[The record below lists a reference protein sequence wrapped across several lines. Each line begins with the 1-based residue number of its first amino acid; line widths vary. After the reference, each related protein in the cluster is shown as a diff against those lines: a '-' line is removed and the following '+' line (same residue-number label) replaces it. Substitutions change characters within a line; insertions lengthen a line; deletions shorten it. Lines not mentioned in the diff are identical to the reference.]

1 MEALKESLRPRPRP
15 RIQTGKKT
23 LRNRVVWSDET
34 SEDPYSEIT
43 YTVPWGEGYA
53 VIPTVDA
60 NGNKLSVPDALEK
73 TLDKKLLT
81 SSRNP
86 LDFVTGEE
94 LPVFSTEEEAN
105 RYAQWR
111 SDTMFDAEA
120 IAKGFEIAPTQIFPD
135 APPPEVDNRSI
146 TNKVINKLNR
156 FLAYTG
162 VKSYKGEIEG
172 FDEGALVEQRPM
184 SFSGVAAPD
193 TKGLSYSEIIL
204 DSIIGLENNY
214 ETGVEGIVKQFNQD
228 RMGFLKTLGK
238 TIYDETVDF
247 ISSPVDMQGLEK
259 VNPMVAPELKVAEFG
274 VNIANELKQAVE
286 RLSSQDLNTR
296 LQSMFG
302 VDYNNATDDQVSKAR
317 ESVLGDGLIVAEVI
331 PAVRAAS
338 KAVPGE
344 VKADLMGQTRALLE
358 GDIVEFS
365 QTSSQPPKGVGANV
379 PGMFPKRSD
388 DGITSYLEEE
398 ALDPD
403 FSLIDMDQKYGQ
415 YLPSGEAFVNTMR
428 DDKLNLRSL
437 SVDPYI
443 PLLIDTL
450 DGVDSDEYTISEAF
464 DTITKDLKDVAKQR
478 SSYYVPFLNDK
489 DIKLEDVP
497 SITDQQVNQFNEHGY
512 YNFNRLTIDLGFGP
526 KFKEIGEVTLPDV
539 VTTDYFEQVQADLL
553 FSIEKKIKKEIPEL
567 PFNKLARLVGLSNS
581 DELLSDITKD
591 QLATMNTYS
600 EASTK
605 RDFLDKQLTEFI
617 IESGLLDGHYISD
630 PRKYRRVTKNPI
642 NDSENFFDLDAD
654 AAFFADLTPRT
665 TRVDANTGRTISE
678 TDPGKIID
686 GQRKYKFEAVFG
698 AVTTENPLPLFNVTN
713 NESFL
718 INGIKESLKDYL
730 RKLDLNQKTPQGDTL
745 GEVSK
750 VYTEDL
756 IATEA
761 RRELISGPN
770 TSTVKDLENIGKIV
784 LLELGQSANKAVPG
798 ARVLEALENDPRIKN
813 ANIPPYF
820 KSSQFKGRMV
830 TPLEYEE
837 LADEYYKKSPAVT
850 YPEEVSNNYD
860 DFQRQDFNQ
869 NPNSGRFVGGN
880 VVETYQREIIA
891 EASPENRVPAF
902 TVRNQ
907 QHYDDRG
914 LAHTRYTEIEPI
926 DVTDESAIRETYPEL
941 ELRDLDTDLAKG
953 LEDFES
959 IINYENYFLV
969 DELQSDLIS
978 RGYNVYKRIPFTKEV
993 VRNAIDSKSSKSIID
1008 EAMSGFDIDAY
1019 KDEIF
1024 EKLPELV
1031 DLYHNTVDK
1040 DDLSKVLELQDNIL
1054 NSILKKEKKSFD
1066 NLPFEKQK
1074 DKIIESN
1081 KSLGEIKS
1089 LVNKNIRDLNTP
1101 EDDYFKK
1108 QKKEYFA
1115 QFQANFRNFLNQ
1127 TERAS
1132 HYDKNYTD
1140 NNVGLS
1146 GVVRQA
1152 TINRKSR
1159 ENPDSY
1165 KKPPITTTEEAV
1177 QQIIQRL
1184 IFDANKRGVNKIVIP
1199 NFDRIA
1205 AADRYSGKKLFHA
1218 LQNKSYDSDTGE
1230 IKDGQA
1236 LYRTYVSSLEK
1247 VLPKFEEA
1255 YGITIHRDVT
1265 LPYLKDGIGNFSER
1279 GGDPIRFSDKGIILD
1294 ITNMKEDFDLSR
1306 PAFAEGGTIMN
1317 KQMEMA
1323 FMKQGGIKDDGMTK
1337 DPVSGNEIPP
1347 GSMATEVRDNIP
1359 AMLSEGEYVVPAD
1372 VLRYYGVNFFENLR
1386 GQAKNGLQSMEQNG
1400 RIGGTPM
1407 TQQDVARNMQQ
1418 PMAAAQGAMMQSP
1431 IRVQQ
1436 QPAPQAMGNTMQP
1449 VQGFNSAS
1457 VVTPNPMP
1465 STVNPANLYAKAS
1478 FQNTSSYQKN
1488 LAQAQEEQKSQAVTT
1503 MVKHYSNNG
1512 DSVMI
1517 RYDQLPGGTP
1527 TPAPGQE
1534 SELAKYPMTE
1544 LQYTT
1549 YKKTQQQSQGSDKK
1563 PNPFDK
1569 PKVDS
1574 IGPLVNIGASD
1585 AVGVEDWAKKTL
1597 EITGTKAVFN
1607 KFGPIGRLPGIGM
1620 QANNIAE
1627 VRAMAKYRESL
1638 GGADNL
1644 ALAKKLNDQAKA
1656 AIGDNLGLLALDQLG
1671 LMSGENIYRDMVGY
1685 TPGDSG
1691 PSLPNA
1697 SSGQTR
1703 EYMFNDDDGNPLTA
1717 KDYRFA
1723 AALRGEY
1730 GWQARHFAVQQQAS
1744 MNIAAR
1750 NAEEGINIPDN
1761 TYYGGGTQGD
1771 DKDITDDDKP
1781 DGGGS
1786 DTSSED
1792 SDPPVVPSGGPGTF
1806 QVTDNTP
1813 SANTFEGNEVD
1824 PTIGGRNK
1832 GGLMATPKKKKKRQ
1846 PKKGGLAGK
1855 K

>member
-34 SEDPYSEIT
+34 SEDFYSEIT

-81 SSRNP
+81 SSKNP

-193 TKGLSYSEIIL
+193 TKGLNYSEIIL

-358 GDIVEFS
+358 GDIVEFN

-388 DGITSYLEEE
+388 DGIAEYLEEE
-398 ALDPD
+398 VLDPD
-403 FSLIDMDQKYGQ
+403 FSIIDMDQKYGQ

-478 SSYYVPFLNDK
+478 SSYYVPLLNDK

-497 SITDQQVNQFNEHGY
+497 SITDQQINKINLEGY
-512 YNFNRLTIDLGFGP
+512 YNFTSLTNDLGFGP
-526 KFKEIGEVTLPDV
+526 KFKEISSVTLPDV

-567 PFNKLARLVGLSNS
+567 PFNQLARLVGLVNS

-591 QLATMNTYS
+591 QLSTINTYRQ
-600 EASTK
+600 ASINK
-605 RDFLDKQLTEFI
+605 DFLDGELTEFM

-630 PRKYRRVTKNPI
+630 PRMYRRVTKNPI
-642 NDSENFFDLDAD
+642 DDSENMFDLDAA

-665 TRVDANTGRTISE
+665 TRVDANTGRTIYE

-698 AVTTENPLPLFNVTN
+698 AAATDAPLPLFRVTN

-745 GEVSK
+745 GEVAK
-750 VYTEDL
+750 VYAEDR

-798 ARVLEALENDPRIKN
+798 ARVFEALENDPRIKN

-850 YPEEVSNNYD
+850 YPEEVSNDYD
-860 DFQRQDFNQ
+860 RFQRQDFNQ

-880 VVETYQREIIA
+880 VVETYQKEIIA
-891 EASPENRVPAF
+891 EAGPENRVPAF
-902 TVRNQ
+902 TVRRE

-969 DELQSDLIS
+969 DELQSDLLS
-978 RGYNVYKRIPFTKEV
+978 RGYNVYKQIPFTKEV

-1031 DLYHNTVDK
+1031 DLYHNTVDI
-1040 DDLSKVLELQDNIL
+1040 DDLDKVLELQDNIL

-1115 QFQANFRNFLNQ
+1115 QFQVNFRNFLNQ

-1152 TINRKSR
+1152 TINRKAR

-1205 AADRYSGKKLFHA
+1205 AADRYKGKQLFHA

-1255 YGITIHRDVT
+1255 YGITVHRDVT
-1265 LPYLKDGIGNFSER
+1265 LPYLKDGITDFSD
-1279 GGDPIRFSDKGIILD
+1279 DPIDPYIKFSDKGIILD

-1418 PMAAAQGAMMQSP
+1418 PVMANTGMMLEPEKQQS
-1431 IRVQQ
+1431 
-1436 QPAPQAMGNTMQP
+1436 PQAMGNQTPGFNQP
-1449 VQGFNSAS
+1449 VQSFSGGNYTSNFSTGTARLN
-1457 VVTPNPMP
+1457 TPMF
-1465 STVNPANLYAKAS
+1465 TG
-1478 FQNTSSYQKN
+1478 TSSQ
-1488 LAQAQEEQKSQAVTT
+1488 LANVAAAQDNNPNQETVT
-1503 MVKHYSNNG
+1503 VFKKHYNTAGESIQIKYEQ
-1512 DSVMI
+1512 M
-1517 RYDQLPGGTP
+1517 PGGAMQ
-1527 TPAPGQE
+1527 PAPGQD

-1544 LQYTT
+1544 AQWQTYQNNQKSGGGGNGGGGTT
-1549 YKKTQQQSQGSDKK
+1549 VTTPTGSSTDWMEGIDFRSSTEVQDWANKTLKTSKVITNLGKVGGIFAAGASVAVADKIAKVNGAIMFQESLGTDESKALAETLRKQVEEFTTKNESFGLDVINAIGGATGKRYFNDILKASKTETPKSGDETFLGGTKIGSIKDKDGSTVNVYKSGKDTI
-1563 PNPFDK
+1563 K
-1569 PKVDS
+1569 PKV
-1574 IGPLVNIGASD
+1574 
-1585 AVGVEDWAKKTL
+1585 
-1597 EITGTKAVFN
+1597 
-1607 KFGPIGRLPGIGM
+1607 R
-1620 QANNIAE
+1620 
-1627 VRAMAKYRESL
+1627 
-1638 GGADNL
+1638 
-1644 ALAKKLNDQAKA
+1644 
-1656 AIGDNLGLLALDQLG
+1656 
-1671 LMSGENIYRDMVGY
+1671 
-1685 TPGDSG
+1685 
-1691 PSLPNA
+1691 PS
-1697 SSGQTR
+1697 SSGT
-1703 EYMFNDDDGNPLTA
+1703 
-1717 KDYRFA
+1717 
-1723 AALRGEY
+1723 
-1730 GWQARHFAVQQQAS
+1730 
-1744 MNIAAR
+1744 
-1750 NAEEGINIPDN
+1750 
-1761 TYYGGGTQGD
+1761 
-1771 DKDITDDDKP
+1771 
-1781 DGGGS
+1781 
-1786 DTSSED
+1786 TSS
-1792 SDPPVVPSGGPGTF
+1792 PVVPSGGPGTF

-1813 SANTFEGNEVD
+1813 SANTFEGNKVD

-1832 GGLMATPKKKKKRQ
+1832 GGLMTKGKKKK
-1846 PKKGGLAGK
+1846 
-1855 K
+1855 

>member
-1 MEALKESLRPRPRP
+1 MTLMEALKESLRPRPRP

-81 SSRNP
+81 SSKNP

-172 FDEGALVEQRPM
+172 FDEGGLTDQMEMFGYTAE
-184 SFSGVAAPD
+184 GVQQEVDKYVPEPS
-193 TKGLSYSEIIL
+193 KGLSYPDIIL
-204 DSIIGLENNY
+204 DSILGLENNY
-214 ETGVEGIVKQFNQD
+214 ETNVEGIVKQFNKD
-228 RMGFLKTLGK
+228 KMGFLE
-238 TIYDETVDF
+238 TIAKSIYQETEDF
-247 ISSPVDMQGLEK
+247 VKAPVELPLTDKKLDPTVAS
-259 VNPMVAPELKVAEFG
+259 VNPALKAAEFTAS
-274 VNIANELKQAVE
+274 IASEITAAVK
-286 RLSSQDLNTR
+286 RLSSQDLSTR
-296 LQSMFG
+296 LQGMFG

-317 ESVLGDGLIVAEVI
+317 ESVLGDALIVGEFI
-331 PAVRAAS
+331 PAVRAVG
-338 KAVPGE
+338 KAVPSG
-344 VKADLMGQTRALLE
+344 VKADVIGQTKALLQ
-358 GDIVEFS
+358 GDKEFLQGVPTEQS
-365 QTSSQPPKGVGANV
+365 NTAGVGANV

-388 DGITSYLEEE
+388 DGITEYLEEE

-403 FSLIDMDQKYGQ
+403 FSIIDMDQKYGQ

-478 SSYYVPFLNDK
+478 SSYYVPLLNDK

-497 SITDQQVNQFNEHGY
+497 SITDQQINKINLEGY
-512 YNFNRLTIDLGFGP
+512 YNFTSLTNDLGFGP
-526 KFKEIGEVTLPDV
+526 KFKEISSVTLPDV

-567 PFNKLARLVGLSNS
+567 PFNQLARLVGLVNS

-591 QLATMNTYS
+591 QLSTINTYRQ
-600 EASTK
+600 ASINK
-605 RDFLDKQLTEFI
+605 DFLDGELTEFM

-630 PRKYRRVTKNPI
+630 PRMYRRVTKNPI
-642 NDSENFFDLDAD
+642 DDSENMFDLDAA

-665 TRVDANTGRTISE
+665 TRVDANTGRTIYE

-698 AVTTENPLPLFNVTN
+698 AAATDAPLPLFRVTN

-745 GEVSK
+745 GEVAK
-750 VYTEDL
+750 VYAEDR

-850 YPEEVSNNYD
+850 YPEEVSKDYN
-860 DFQRQDFNQ
+860 DFQRQDFNE
-869 NPNSGRFVGGN
+869 NPDSGRFVGGN
-880 VVETYQREIIA
+880 VVETYQKEIIA
-891 EASPENRVPAF
+891 EAGPENRVPAF
-902 TVRNQ
+902 TVRRE

-969 DELQSDLIS
+969 DELQSDLLS
-978 RGYNVYKRIPFTKEV
+978 RGYNVYKQIPFTKEV

-1074 DKIIESN
+1074 DKIIENN

-1205 AADRYSGKKLFHA
+1205 AADRYKGKQLFYA
-1218 LQNKSYDSDTGE
+1218 LQNKSYDSDTGK

-1294 ITNMKEDFDLSR
+1294 ITDMKQDFDLSR
-1306 PAFAEGGTIMN
+1306 PAFAEGGTVMN

-1337 DPVSGNEIPP
+1337 DPISGNEIPP

-1418 PMAAAQGAMMQSP
+1418 PVMANTGMMLEPEKQQS
-1431 IRVQQ
+1431 
-1436 QPAPQAMGNTMQP
+1436 PQAMGNQTPGFNQP
-1449 VQGFNSAS
+1449 VQSFSGGNYTSNFSTGTARLN
-1457 VVTPNPMP
+1457 TPMF
-1465 STVNPANLYAKAS
+1465 TG
-1478 FQNTSSYQKN
+1478 TSSQ
-1488 LAQAQEEQKSQAVTT
+1488 LANVAAAQDNNPNQETVT
-1503 MVKHYSNNG
+1503 VFKKHYNTAGESIQIKYEQ
-1512 DSVMI
+1512 M
-1517 RYDQLPGGTP
+1517 PGGAMQ
-1527 TPAPGQE
+1527 PAPGQD

-1544 LQYTT
+1544 AQWQTYQNNQKSGGGGNGGGGSTT
-1549 YKKTQQQSQGSDKK
+1549 VTTPTGSSTDWMKGIDFRSSTEVQEWADKTLKTS
-1563 PNPFDK
+1563 
-1569 PKVDS
+1569 KV
-1574 IGPLVNIGASD
+1574 IKNLGKAGGIFAAGASV
-1585 AVGVEDWAKKTL
+1585 AVADK
-1597 EITGTKAVFN
+1597 
-1607 KFGPIGRLPGIGM
+1607 
-1620 QANNIAE
+1620 IAR
-1627 VRAMAKYRESL
+1627 VNGAIMFQESL
-1638 GGADNL
+1638 GTEESK
-1644 ALAKKLNDQAKA
+1644 ALAETLKEQVKEFTNENESFGLDIIN
-1656 AIGDNLGLLALDQLG
+1656 AI
-1671 LMSGENIYRDMVGY
+1671 
-1685 TPGDSG
+1685 
-1691 PSLPNA
+1691 
-1697 SSGQTR
+1697 
-1703 EYMFNDDDGNPLTA
+1703 
-1717 KDYRFA
+1717 
-1723 AALRGEY
+1723 
-1730 GWQARHFAVQQQAS
+1730 
-1744 MNIAAR
+1744 
-1750 NAEEGINIPDN
+1750 
-1761 TYYGGGTQGD
+1761 GGGTGKRYFNDLLEKDGTRASDSIMEDRNQSDRDSGNYFSSPEEAAAAGSKRDRSGD
-1771 DKDITDDDKP
+1771 IIST
-1781 DGGGS
+1781 G
-1786 DTSSED
+1786 
-1792 SDPPVVPSGGPGTF
+1792 PSGTTTTAPTTPKVTPYKTTATVNDKGMLDSATTTDADYTAQPGSYT
-1806 QVTDNTP
+1806 
-1813 SANTFEGNEVD
+1813 
-1824 PTIGGRNK
+1824 GGRNK
-1832 GGLMATPKKKKKRQ
+1832 GGLMTKGKKKK
-1846 PKKGGLAGK
+1846 
-1855 K
+1855 